1 MSVDAA
7 TTQMANTTLNEPSA
21 TAEGANVGQ
30 GGDKPINASQNE
42 AVIASAAE
50 GRRLYIGNLAYA
62 TTEGEL
68 KEFFKDYLVETTSIP
83 TNPRTTRPVGYAFVD
98 VSTPSEAE
106 RAINDLNGKTILDR
120 KVSVQLARKP
130 EPAAEKAAPA
140 AENAEGGEGQHRR
153 RNSTRGRGRGRGRAG
168 RAARGGRGGKHQTN
182 GEAGAEEATTNGAP
196 TNVPG
201 QVNPLTSTTNEALSA
216 QPGEAGSI
224 TVDPSKD
231 GKNNATR
238 PRKQRGPPED
248 GVPSKTK
255 IMVANLPY
263 DLREEKLL
271 EIFADYSPTSA
282 KIALRPIPKF
292 MVRKLQARNEPR
304 KGRGFGF
311 VTLASEEL
319 QQKACND
326 MNGKEIEGREIAVKV
341 AIDSPGKEDEDPNA
355 PVEGEAEN
363 VAQPSTAE
371 GSANVNTAT
380 A

>member
-1 MSVDAA
+1 MSVEAA
-7 TTQMANTTLNEPSA
+7 TAQLASTSLNEPSS
-21 TAEGANVGQ
+21 TAEGANVGA
-30 GGDKPINASQNE
+30 GGAKPINASQNE

-106 RAINDLNGKTILDR
+106 RAINDLNGKSILDR

-130 EPAAEKAAPA
+130 EPAAPA
-140 AENAEGGEGQHRR
+140 GETENAEAGEGQQRR
-153 RNSTRGRGRGRGRAG
+153 RSSTRGRGRGRGRGG
-168 RAARGGRGGKHQTN
+168 RAARGGRNGKKGEDEVN
-182 GEAGAEEATTNGAP
+182 GDAADGP
-196 TNVPG
+196 TNIPG
-201 QVNPLTSTTNEALSA
+201 QAAPLTATTNEALT
-216 QPGEAGSI
+216 GEAGQEGTMTI
-224 TVDPSKD
+224 D
-231 GKNNATR
+231 GKKAGKTG

-263 DLREEKLL
+263 DLREERLQ
-271 EIFADYSPTSA
+271 EIFAEYKPVSA

-311 VTLASEEL
+311 VTLESEEL
-319 QQKACND
+319 QQKACQE

-341 AIDSPGKEDEDPNA
+341 AIDSPGKEDDDPNA
-355 PVEGEAEN
+355 LIEGGLDTD
-363 VAQPSTAE
+363 AQPSTAE
-371 GSANVNTAT
+371 GSANVDTAT

>member
-1 MSVDAA
+1 
-7 TTQMANTTLNEPSA
+7 MANTTLNEPTG
-21 TAEGANVGQ
+21 TAEGASVGA

-68 KEFFKDYLVETTSIP
+68 KEFFQDYLVETTSIP

-98 VSTPSEAE
+98 VSTPTEAE

-130 EPAAEKAAPA
+130 EPAAEKTATTG
-140 AENAEGGEGQHRR
+140 ENGEAGEGQQRR
-153 RNSTRGRGRGRGRAG
+153 RSSTRGRGRGRGRGG
-168 RAARGGRGGKHQTN
+168 RAARGGRKGETN
-182 GEAGAEEATTNGAP
+182 GETTESATDGP
-196 TNVPG
+196 TNVPAA
-201 QVNPLTSTTNEALSA
+201 VNPLTQTTNEALTG
-216 QPGEAGSI
+216 QEGEEGTI
-224 TVDPSKD
+224 TID
-231 GKNNATR
+231 GKQGKPRAPR
-238 PRKQRGPPED
+238 EPRKQRGPPED

-263 DLREEKLL
+263 DLREEKKLL
-271 EIFADYSPTSA
+271 EIFADYQPTSA

-311 VTLASEEL
+311 VTLASTEL
-319 QQKACND
+319 QQKACDD

-355 PVEGEAEN
+355 PIGETGVDAE
-363 VAQPSTAE
+363 PSTAE

>member
-1 MSVDAA
+1 MSVESA
-7 TTQMANTTLNEPSA
+7 TAQMANTTLTEPSN
-21 TAEGANVGQ
+21 TAEDASVGA

-106 RAINDLNGKTILDR
+106 RAINELNGKTIMDR

-130 EPAAEKAAPA
+130 EPAGTTEAAG
-140 AENAEGGEGQHRR
+140 EGGEGQQRR
-153 RNSTRGRGRGRGRAG
+153 RNSQRGRGRGRGRGG
-168 RAARGGRGGKHQTN
+168 RAGRGGRGAQTN
-182 GEAGAEEATTNGAP
+182 GETADTNGTARTTAP

-201 QVNPLTSTTNEALSA
+201 QVAPLTSTTNEALTA
-216 QPGEAGSI
+216 TEGEEGIDVSKAGQ
-224 TVDPSKD
+224 SKA
-231 GKNNATR
+231 KQ

-248 GVPSKTK
+248 GIPSKNK

-311 VTLASEEL
+311 VTLSSEEL
-319 QQKACND
+319 QQKACSD

-355 PVEGEAEN
+355 PIEGAPETDGA
-363 VAQPSTAE
+363 PSTAE